1 MRFQEE
7 MASPSG
13 LQLPDSTQSAI
24 TLDTHFHSEM
34 VIRSFYV
41 DTSQRFCLIWAA
53 RGCGCIQQ
61 TGDSQ
66 MNGFENKLSAAACM
80 EEPAGESNILQGKVL
95 ECSTERCPHSD
106 GSPDPAVTYK
116 HKHRVKYFNIPVI
129 FGKGPWAQVLRTSH
143 VQHLPLF
150 FRYANTTFSCQERW
164 EMCYYAAFYCTN
176 EKQNH
181 SYVAVLAS
189 CRQDQTPTLIITS
202 KTQGYQS
209 HAVLVKTWWNEVC
222 SSLNFWHRW
231 QCSHFTEFHF
241 LVPDHLLLWALLVRV
256 HLYS

>member
-1 MRFQEE
+1 MWIHLNVSVSYGQLGAVDVSSKLVILRWMGLKTNSVLLHVWKNQLENPTSFRVRFWNVPLKDVPI
-7 MASPSG
+7 ATA
-13 LQLPDSTQSAI
+13 LL
-24 TLDTHFHSEM
+24 
-34 VIRSFYV
+34 
-41 DTSQRFCLIWAA
+41 
-53 RGCGCIQQ
+53 IQQ
-61 TGDSQ
+61 WLT
-66 MNGFENKLSAAACM
+66 
-80 EEPAGESNILQGKVL
+80 
-95 ECSTERCPHSD
+95 STN
-106 GSPDPAVTYK
+106 T
-116 HKHRVKYFNIPVI
+116 VKYFNIPVI